1 VAQVVAVSRHSTLP
15 GAAIGDSIEAIFIN
29 KKGVIMSCD
38 SKNHQM
44 HMCALK
50 AQGLDDCIKSL
61 SDNPTVECRKCGA
74 MANSSK
80 NLCAAHLGD
89 WAPNVE
95 GGHGSVGLEE
105 VGKKHEG

>member
-1 VAQVVAVSRHSTLP
+1 
-15 GAAIGDSIEAIFIN
+15 
-29 KKGVIMSCD
+29 MSCD

-61 SDNPTVECRKCGA
+61 SDHPTVECRKCGA
-74 MANSSK
+74 KANSSV
-80 NLCAAHLGD
+80 NLCAAHLGE

-95 GGHGSVGLEE
+95 GGHGSVGIDE
-105 VGKKHEG
+105 VGKPHEGSDTEAEKEPEIIIKQVPMDGVCGGY

>member
-1 VAQVVAVSRHSTLP
+1 
-15 GAAIGDSIEAIFIN
+15 
-29 KKGVIMSCD
+29 MSCD
-38 SKNHQM
+38 DKHHQM

-50 AQGLDDCIKSL
+50 AQGLDECIKKF
-61 SDNPTVECRKCGA
+61 SDKPTVECRKCGVR
-74 MANSSK
+74 ANSSK

-105 VGKKHEG
+105 VGKPHEGTESKEESTPEPEIAIKQLPMDGVCGGY

>member
-1 VAQVVAVSRHSTLP
+1 
-15 GAAIGDSIEAIFIN
+15 
-29 KKGVIMSCD
+29 MSCD

-50 AQGLDDCIKSL
+50 AQGLDACIKSL
-61 SDNPTVECRKCGA
+61 SDHPSVQCRQCGA
-74 MANSSK
+74 RANSSK

-95 GGHGSVGLEE
+95 GGHGTVGLEE
-105 VGKKHEG
+105 IGKPHEGADVAENDEPQTSIKQVPADGVCGRY